1 MSNVN
6 RNRRRPS
13 GWNRIGRGVALLMT
27 LAACGRSS
35 GCSGCSAEGPPFP
48 EKDKIHSAV
57 QVRLT
62 DNGVGFL
69 EDNLE
74 PLLAQALPDGL
85 NICLPGQGGDV
96 LGLVQYGFC
105 QDMCDDGGQGCQIS
119 IGIGGVDLELTQPA
133 TVRAT
138 ITFSELSADI
148 GIYANPIVDCG
159 ISIRGPGFPVS
170 VDLNLSTPDPTRD
183 LTFEIGGAN
192 YQLSQLDI
200 QLHGNDG
207 FLSPLCDLISGVI
220 NLPFL
225 GDLLLDT
232 LQGLV
237 DGLLMDQI
245 NGFVEDFTCRT
256 CETVQDCPSEGGA
269 TCEGGRCMLDGACL
283 AAPLGVHGLLDVG
296 AMLSS
301 FSPGL
306 KAELQYLITP
316 GSYVEVENEGLSLGV
331 IGGAR
336 ADKSRCVPNRPQ
348 PPTDVEPPRA
358 QSLRTNVD
366 PAGRPYEVGI
376 GISDLFIE
384 HAMWAVFNSGTLCLG
399 ITSDAVAQLNVQ
411 TIGLLLRD
419 LSRLTHGSQSLAI
432 TLSPQEVPVATFGG
446 NVVVPDPE
454 NEGQYLLQ
462 DPLMTLQIPDL
473 WLDFHAFVEG
483 RWVRVFSL
491 NADVEVPLGIAFDP
505 GNGIIPVLGDLSQA
519 IRNVEVANGEVM
531 RDDPQALANLLP
543 VLLGPLLPQLAGGLS
558 DPIALPDIMGYSLDL
573 QEHSIQGIENNTFL
587 GIFANLERAP
597 VDPNAM
603 NQIRFQ
609 VDTSAEILETHIP
622 TTAEFQA
629 TSPDFWKRPSV
640 RLAVDAFDGTADE
653 APMEAQW
660 RVDQGTWS
668 LFTPAREMVV
678 RSPLFAL
685 QGRHQV
691 EVRARRMDD
700 YHTLDL
706 TPAEVEVII
715 DSVAPDLTLTPVG
728 SQITLAVQDMISPR
742 EGLSVAWRLSD
753 EPEWTEVEPGETVI
767 PGPTDE
773 ADLIVRAIDEAGN
786 VTEQRIESTSRPLIG
801 RASHDERTG
810 AVEGG
815 GGCGNCGG
823 CVVPG
828 RGASPGPL
836 ALFALLPLGAALRL
850 RRRGQSSRLTAALLL
865 VIAALL
871 GACDDSASSKK
882 NTGGADADTVLPTGD
897 AGVRDGTLPPPP
909 VSECEMDSDC
919 PDGRVCREVAG
930 ENKCIFLSC
939 ADDPTTCEAVP
950 CEGGRAAVC
959 TAAGSCEC
967 SQPCPEGCPEGQY
980 CCRANYA
987 CEVLPVACKDMVC
1000 DPGFEAMVLSEGMVD
1015 EDTCMTENVE
1025 CTCVERHPIDLGSIG
1040 RYSDFVV
1047 REGAAVFSAYAE
1059 TYGDLVVGR
1068 FDEAAQ
1074 SFTWW
1079 WVDGVPA
1086 DGMIEGGPSGPRGG
1100 ITDRGPNVGTDT
1112 AIAVGPN
1119 GNLHIAY
1126 RDVDNQALKY
1136 ALGVPDGDAYR
1147 FTTITLDADGDA
1159 GRWASISV
1167 DARGVPG
1174 IAYRVAR
1181 RHEGEQWVSQVRY
1194 RLAKNDAPAGA
1205 ADWLPAFV
1213 VTNSV
1218 LDAPCGGLCGR
1229 DEVCVAATQT
1239 CAAEENGC
1247 GACAEGEACVAGACA
1262 AVLEVPRLSDT
1273 YPEGTGLF
1281 TAQIR
1286 DNAGNPVVAWY
1297 DRTFGQL
1304 WWAKWADAGFGAPEQ
1319 LAGYGMEGRDG
1330 DMGSN
1335 VDVTID
1341 DRGNAHFCFQDGNT
1355 DSLRYLA
1362 PELGLDEWVDDG
1374 TREDDGR
1381 DWALHVVG
1389 EDCNIRLDA
1398 GGNPLIV
1405 YQDATVQDVV
1415 LARRTPE
1422 GAWVRTVIRGD
1433 EFEYRGAFG
1442 FYTRA
1447 RVEGAR
1453 LWISNFWWNNQDPA
1467 HPEGIEVLFQDL

>member
-597 VDPNAM
+597 RRPERDEPDPLPGGHLGGDPRDAHPDDGG
-603 NQIRFQ
+603 
-609 VDTSAEILETHIP
+609 VPGHEPPTSG
-622 TTAEFQA
+622 
-629 TSPDFWKRPSV
+629 SVPSV

-685 QGRHQV
+685 QGRPPGRGPRPPHGRLPHAGSHARRGRGDHRQRRAGPDADARRLADHAGRAGHDQLPRGPV
-691 EVRARRMDD
+691 RRVAPERRARVDGGRARRDG
-700 YHTLDL
+700 H
-706 TPAEVEVII
+706 PR
-715 DSVAPDLTLTPVG
+715 PD
-728 SQITLAVQDMISPR
+728 
-742 EGLSVAWRLSD
+742 
-753 EPEWTEVEPGETVI
+753 
-767 PGPTDE
+767 
-773 ADLIVRAIDEAGN
+773 
-786 VTEQRIESTSRPLIG
+786 
-801 RASHDERTG
+801 
-810 AVEGG
+810 
-815 GGCGNCGG
+815 
-823 CVVPG
+823 G
-828 RGASPGPL
+828 RGRPDRPRHRRGRQRD
-836 ALFALLPLGAALRL
+836 GAAHRVDVPAAHRPRQSRRSHEPAPSRAAAAVATAAAAWCPVAAPRPAPWRCSRSCPSARPCGL

-882 NTGGADADTVLPTGD
+882 NTGGADADTVPAHG
-897 AGVRDGTLPPPP
+897 GTP
-909 VSECEMDSDC
+909 
-919 PDGRVCREVAG
+919 
-930 ENKCIFLSC
+930 
-939 ADDPTTCEAVP
+939 
-950 CEGGRAAVC
+950 
-959 TAAGSCEC
+959 
-967 SQPCPEGCPEGQY
+967 
-980 CCRANYA
+980 
-987 CEVLPVACKDMVC
+987 
-1000 DPGFEAMVLSEGMVD
+1000 
-1015 EDTCMTENVE
+1015 
-1025 CTCVERHPIDLGSIG
+1025 
-1040 RYSDFVV
+1040 
-1047 REGAAVFSAYAE
+1047 
-1059 TYGDLVVGR
+1059 
-1068 FDEAAQ
+1068 
-1074 SFTWW
+1074 
-1079 WVDGVPA
+1079 
-1086 DGMIEGGPSGPRGG
+1086 
-1100 ITDRGPNVGTDT
+1100 
-1112 AIAVGPN
+1112 
-1119 GNLHIAY
+1119 
-1126 RDVDNQALKY
+1126 
-1136 ALGVPDGDAYR
+1136 
-1147 FTTITLDADGDA
+1147 
-1159 GRWASISV
+1159 
-1167 DARGVPG
+1167 
-1174 IAYRVAR
+1174 
-1181 RHEGEQWVSQVRY
+1181 
-1194 RLAKNDAPAGA
+1194 
-1205 ADWLPAFV
+1205 
-1213 VTNSV
+1213 
-1218 LDAPCGGLCGR
+1218 
-1229 DEVCVAATQT
+1229 
-1239 CAAEENGC
+1239 
-1247 GACAEGEACVAGACA
+1247 ACAMARS
-1262 AVLEVPRLSDT
+1262 LPR
-1273 YPEGTGLF
+1273 
-1281 TAQIR
+1281 R
-1286 DNAGNPVVAWY
+1286 
-1297 DRTFGQL
+1297 
-1304 WWAKWADAGFGAPEQ
+1304 
-1319 LAGYGMEGRDG
+1319 
-1330 DMGSN
+1330 
-1335 VDVTID
+1335 
-1341 DRGNAHFCFQDGNT
+1341 
-1355 DSLRYLA
+1355 
-1362 PELGLDEWVDDG
+1362 
-1374 TREDDGR
+1374 
-1381 DWALHVVG
+1381 
-1389 EDCNIRLDA
+1389 
-1398 GGNPLIV
+1398 
-1405 YQDATVQDVV
+1405 
-1415 LARRTPE
+1415 
-1422 GAWVRTVIRGD
+1422 
-1433 EFEYRGAFG
+1433 
-1442 FYTRA
+1442 
-1447 RVEGAR
+1447 
-1453 LWISNFWWNNQDPA
+1453 
-1467 HPEGIEVLFQDL
+1467 